1 MSRIEHWIGTLYRI
15 KFAEEITYPEK
26 IRLLEKDYDLDGLQT
41 DIPISTNYDEDL
53 VYYYGEF
60 YAVDKGEADPNDD
73 IIRAE
78 RDNQDVIQFE
88 LKFYNGGVGFS
99 ECLEEAL
106 ESID

>member
-1 MSRIEHWIGTLYRI
+1 MSRVEHWIGTLDRI
-15 KFAEEITYPEK
+15 KFGEERTYPEK
-26 IRLLEKDYDLDGLQT
+26 IKLLEKEYDLEGVQT

-60 YAVDKGEADPNDD
+60 YSIDKGEADPNED

-78 RDNQDVIQFE
+78 RDNSDLIQFE

-106 ESID
+106 ETID